1 MSSPC
6 KRQIYEANPW
16 IARNLMDAFEAAKRA
31 SLARMREIQ
40 TSHLPTAWGAGGN
53 RARAPRAVWRRRA
66 MALWSSRPT
75 ARTLEPFLTYCHEQG
90 VTERRLK
97 PEELFPKE
105 LAFEVR
111 I

>member
-6 KRQIYEANPW
+6 KRQVYEDNRW

-40 TSHLPTAWGAGGN
+40 TSYLPTAWAPEEIERVHRVLFGDGEPWPYGLEAN
-53 RARAPRAVWRRRA
+53 R
-66 MALWSSRPT
+66 
-75 ARTLEPFLTYCHEQG
+75 RTLEPFLTYCHEQG